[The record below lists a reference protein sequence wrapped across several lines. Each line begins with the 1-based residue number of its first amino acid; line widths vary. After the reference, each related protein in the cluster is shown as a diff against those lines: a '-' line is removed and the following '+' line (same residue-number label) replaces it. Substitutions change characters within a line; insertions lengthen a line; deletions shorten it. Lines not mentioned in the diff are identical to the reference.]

1 MTRPSCSL
9 ILVLSLLGCTEQ
21 PVVSPKTEPSPAAD
35 ITAVPPPS
43 EPSASVLAPVAGSA
57 SNVAATLVS
66 PEFADMNKLVEF
78 FYDRHQRVPTMA
90 ELTRSFGRPLP
101 PPPPGYV
108 YSIDP
113 VAKKVKLVSVK

>member
-1 MTRPSCSL
+1 MTRLCFAL
-9 ILVLSLLGCTEQ
+9 VLVLSHWGCTEK
-21 PVVSPKTEPSPAAD
+21 PVTPPKTEPAPAAD

-43 EPSASVLAPVAGSA
+43 GPAASGQAPTAESAAA
-57 SNVAATLVS
+57 VAATLVS

-101 PPPPGYV
+101 PTPPGYV

-113 VAKKVKLVSVK
+113 VAKKVKLISVK

>member
-1 MTRPSCSL
+1 MTRPSLSL
-9 ILVLSLLGCTEQ
+9 ILVLFLFGCTEK
-21 PVVSPKTEPSPAAD
+21 PAISPQAEPAPAAD

-43 EPSASVLAPVAGSA
+43 EPAASALAPVPGSA

-66 PEFADMNKLVEF
+66 PEFADMTKLVEF

-108 YSIDP
+108 YNIDP
-113 VAKKVKLVSVK
+113 VAKKVKLVSIK